1 MPPASPYHPTKGQ
14 KTNQSTTI
22 TLSPSIVRCKAHSI
36 NNPINE
42 ESASE
47 SITTN
52 NNKTVI
58 KILNAMILPKKKKKS
73 LTHNTTLVTSTPTFR
88 LFWLK
93 IINTVADWITYVGQS
108 PRGCYSYLKQVFS
121 NKVYL
126 LQQQKSN
133 VCFKYI

>member
-22 TLSPSIVRCKAHSI
+22 TLSPSIVSCKAHSI

-47 SITTN
+47 SITRN

-58 KILNAMILPKKKKKS
+58 KILNAMILQKKKS
-73 LTHNTTLVTSTPTFR
+73 LTHNTTLVTSSPPLDCF
-88 LFWLK
+88 
-93 IINTVADWITYVGQS
+93 DWKSSTQWRIESHMLAKAQEAVILTWNKYFQIRFTS
-108 PRGCYSYLKQVFS
+108 FS
-121 NKVYL
+121 KKNQMFV
-126 LQQQKSN
+126 
-133 VCFKYI
+133 